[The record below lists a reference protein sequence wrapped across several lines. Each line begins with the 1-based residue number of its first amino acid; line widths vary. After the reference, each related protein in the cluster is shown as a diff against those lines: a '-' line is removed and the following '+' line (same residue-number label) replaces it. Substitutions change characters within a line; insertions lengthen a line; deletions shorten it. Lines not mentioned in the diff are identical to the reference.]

1 MVFKVPKFGN
11 IDKLIKK
18 ALMIDKKYIAIEGAI
33 GVGKTTLQKKYQILL
48 NAIHYLKIISTNPFL
63 KDFYDQNQSN
73 SFSTQIYFLLRRI
86 DQSQKVIE
94 MDGLLISDFY
104 FGKDDLFAKLNL
116 NELEYSVYLEIREKL
131 MFTPPTPDLIIYLQ
145 APTDILLERIKKRGL
160 EMEVNMKKKYID
172 SVNEVY
178 MRHFHEYNSSP
189 VLIINTSNVDIN
201 NENDFQI
208 LIQEISSDINGRNI
222 SIHLRYKYEQTQKF
236 LSFYEKRK

>member
-1 MVFKVPKFGN
+1 M
-11 IDKLIKK
+11 IK
-18 ALMIDKKYIAIEGAI
+18 KKYIAIEGAI
-33 GVGKTTLQKKYQILL
+33 GVGKTTLAKR
-48 NAIHYLKIISTNPFL
+48 ISDTIKCDTLFEDYIDNPFL
-63 KDFYDQNQSN
+63 KEFYDQNQSN
-73 SFSTQIYFLLRRI
+73 SFSTQLFFLLRRI

-116 NELEYSVYLEIREKL
+116 NELEYSIYLEIREKL
-131 MFTPPTPDLIIYLQ
+131 KFTPPTPDLIIYLQ
-145 APTDILLERIKKRGL
+145 APTDILIERIKKRGL
-160 EMEVNMKKKYID
+160 EMEMNMKKKYID

-208 LIQEISSDINGRNI
+208 LIQEISSDINGK
-222 SIHLRYKYEQTQKF
+222 KYF
-236 LSFYEKRK
+236 NPSSL